1 MEYRRKQKGNAVSAS
16 GEGSLT
22 GSAENIRYLCLIRDR
37 FRKKEKKSC
46 WIHLSPW
53 NKALAILFHPLIFC
67 PHWNQKHI
75 SRCASRNLMESL
87 QVCLFVRMF
96 CQYVYNAF
104 MLHLLISLILILIQ
118 LDLVPLNVL
127 MFQRW
132 NLTWTKNLSLTLNNT
147 KMILMTILFWSFPLL
162 DFDGRAW
169 TETVATLPY
178 EIKCST
184 KCVSV
189 NGGSGSYCAWR
200 FHQFRAVILLGP

>member
-16 GEGSLT
+16 GEGSLWQEALKT
-22 GSAENIRYLCLIRDR
+22 SATFVSLETDLG
-37 FRKKEKKSC
+37 KKEKKSC

-67 PHWNQKHI
+67 PRWNQKHI
-75 SRCASRNLMESL
+75 SRCASRNLMASL

-118 LDLVPLNVL
+118 LDLVPLNIL

-132 NLTWTKNLSLTLNNT
+132 NLTWTKNLSLTL
-147 KMILMTILFWSFPLL
+147 
-162 DFDGRAW
+162 
-169 TETVATLPY
+169 
-178 EIKCST
+178 
-184 KCVSV
+184 
-189 NGGSGSYCAWR
+189 
-200 FHQFRAVILLGP
+200 